1 MSFAVFNLI
10 LNDFNAQKMH
20 DDLYNYYLSKEEP
33 NQSCLLALKQIVL
46 KQDENITESLKWGLP
61 CFSFKG
67 RMFCFL
73 SLDKKTNEPYI
84 LFVEGNALT
93 HPELEK
99 GNRKRM
105 KILRIN
111 PTMDIPIGLLEGILK
126 EALDLYRT
134 GIVKS

>member
-1 MSFAVFNLI
+1 
-10 LNDFNAQKMH
+10 MH
-20 DDLYNYYLSKEEP
+20 DDLYNFYLCKEEP

-46 KQDENITESLKWGLP
+46 NQDENIIESLKWGLP
-61 CFSFKG
+61 CFSFKS

-73 SLDKKTNEPYI
+73 SLDKKTEEPYI
-84 LFVEGNALT
+84 LFVEGNALA

-111 PTMDIPIGLLEGILK
+111 PTMDIPIELLEGILK
-126 EALDLYRT
+126 EALDLYRN
-134 GIVKS
+134 GIIKT